1 VHVLCLLVAEAKAAL
16 LEWVRQQVAPTGV
29 PIENFTTT
37 YVLPRVVSTVVF
49 ATHCRLHNTVG
60 PMVAHSVL

>member
-1 VHVLCLLVAEAKAAL
+1 MRELIDVRARSLVLYVEAKSAL

-37 YVLPRVVSTVVF
+37 YACQIRLTSASARERVSE
-49 ATHCRLHNTVG
+49 
-60 PMVAHSVL
+60 